1 MMSIDPGIGEKLM
14 IGIILVTIVSVEA
27 IGIMLLEMFGT
38 DRQQANAFELDKSFV
53 KMAEVKTLLANQGL
67 YNGLFGLLI
76 IGTLLLLNGSPQ
88 TLMLELEML
97 FVFLA
102 ADYGSLKAAKKI
114 IVIQGLPAFIA
125 LIFLIF

>member
-14 IGIILVTIVSVEA
+14 IEIILVTIVSVEA

-38 DRQQANAFELDKSFV
+38 TRQQANAFELEESFV
-53 KMAEVKTLLANQGL
+53 KMPEVKTLLANQGL
-67 YNGLFGLLI
+67 YNGLFGVLI

-102 ADYGSLKAAKKI
+102 AVYGSLTAAKKI

>member
-1 MMSIDPGIGEKLM
+1 M
-14 IGIILVTIVSVEA
+14 IEIILVTIVSVEA

-38 DRQQANAFELDKSFV
+38 TRQQANAFELEESFV
-53 KMAEVKTLLANQGL
+53 KMPEVKTLLANQGL
-67 YNGLFGLLI
+67 YNGLFGVLI

-102 ADYGSLKAAKKI
+102 AVYGSLTAAKKI